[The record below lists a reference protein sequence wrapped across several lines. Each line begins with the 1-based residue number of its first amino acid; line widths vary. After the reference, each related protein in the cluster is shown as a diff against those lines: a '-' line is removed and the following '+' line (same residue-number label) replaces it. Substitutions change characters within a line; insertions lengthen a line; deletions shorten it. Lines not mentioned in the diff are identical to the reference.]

1 MQLSEDRP
9 DYAFALRAAD
19 GRHAKVN
26 DRILEHSFILA
37 PDQLVEQWAVDSLSA
52 LTPEDLAP
60 VLALAPALVLLGTG
74 PTQGFPEPAVL
85 GACLTRGIGLEAM
98 SNDAAART
106 YNVLAAEGRKV
117 VLAMILAPRALGAAG
132 NG

>member
-26 DRILEHSFILA
+26 DRVLSRSFLIA
-37 PDQLVEQWAVDSLSA
+37 PDHLVEDWPVAA
-52 LTPEDLAP
+52 LADLRPEDIAP
-60 VLALAPALVLLGTG
+60 VLALSPALVLLGTG
-74 PTQGFPEPAVL
+74 SQQGFPEPAVL
-85 GACLTRGIGLEAM
+85 AACLTRGIGMEAM

-117 VLAMILAPRALGAAG
+117 VLAMILESAA
-132 NG
+132 

>member
-26 DRILEHSFILA
+26 DRVLSRSFLIA
-37 PDQLVEQWAVDSLSA
+37 PDKLVEDWPVAA
-52 LTPEDLAP
+52 LADLKPEDLAP
-60 VLALAPALVLLGTG
+60 VLALSPALVLLGTG
-74 PTQGFPEPAVL
+74 SQQGFPEPAVL

-117 VLAMILAPRALGAAG
+117 VLAMILESAA
-132 NG
+132 

>member
-26 DRILEHSFILA
+26 DRVLTRSFLIA
-37 PDQLVEQWAVDSLSA
+37 PDKLVEDWPVAA
-52 LTPEDLAP
+52 LAELRPEDLAP
-60 VLALAPALVLLGTG
+60 VLALSPALVLLGTG
-74 PTQGFPEPAVL
+74 SRQGFPEPAVL
-85 GACLTRGIGLEAM
+85 GACLTRDIGLEAM

-117 VLAMILAPRALGAAG
+117 VLAMILESAL
-132 NG
+132 

>member
-26 DRILEHSFILA
+26 DRVLSRSFLIA
-37 PDQLVEQWAVDSLSA
+37 PDHLVEDWPVAA
-52 LTPEDLAP
+52 LADLRPEDLAP
-60 VLALAPALVLLGTG
+60 VLALSPALVLLGTG
-74 PTQGFPEPAVL
+74 SQQGFPEPAVL
-85 GACLTRGIGLEAM
+85 AACLTRGIGMEAM

-117 VLAMILAPRALGAAG
+117 VLAMILESAA
-132 NG
+132 

>member
-26 DRILEHSFILA
+26 DRVLSRSFLIA
-37 PDQLVEQWAVDSLSA
+37 PDKLVEDWPVASLA
-52 LTPEDLAP
+52 DLRPEDLAP
-60 VLALAPALVLLGTG
+60 VLAMSPALVLLGTG
-74 PTQGFPEPAVL
+74 AQQGFPEPAVL

-117 VLAMILAPRALGAAG
+117 VLAMILEPAA
-132 NG
+132 